1 MSQVDPDE
9 DAPELATQLRDLLQS
24 PGWQWFVQQI
34 HGEYGPAAYGKR
46 INAALSKL
54 QPGPEYAYEVA
65 EVTQR
70 IHAES
75 NAVNALV
82 SRPKA
87 MLDSLTSKPS
97 RRPFDRYRRTLETHR

>member
-1 MSQVDPDE
+1 MSDPRDDE

-24 PGWQWFVQQI
+24 AGWQWFI
-34 HGEYGPAAYGKR
+34 REIDAEFGPAGFGRK
-46 INAALSKL
+46 INKALSEIK
-54 QPGPEYAYEVA
+54 PGPEYAYEVA

-75 NAVNALV
+75 KAVNALV
-82 SRPKA
+82 TRPKA

>member
-1 MSQVDPDE
+1 MPEVDRDD
-9 DAPELATQLRDLLQS
+9 DAPDLAQALRDLLQS
-24 PGWQWFVQQI
+24 AGWQWFVQQI
-34 HGEYGPAAYGKR
+34 HGEYGPSAYGKK
-46 INAALSKL
+46 INAALSQIK
-54 QPGPEYAYEVA
+54 PGPEYAYEVA

-87 MLDSLTSKPS
+87 MLESLTTKPS
-97 RRPFDRYRRTLETHR
+97 KRPFDQFRRTLETHR